1 MTVVQEFALND
12 VWFVFFFLRLI
23 ADYTVFTTEV
33 KNCK

>member
-12 VWFVFFFLRLI
+12 VWFFFRSI

>member
-12 VWFVFFFLRLI
+12 VWGFFLRLI